1 MRERRIGSAMTA
13 AAICAAAFAVL
24 LPRATDAGA
33 VLVAQDDPVRL
44 ADLQLESVLRNDP
57 ALIGRNIE
65 AALAAQD
72 PDLAHSFVDLA
83 EAKGISIPRDLT
95 QRVTEAAEEENSTKA
110 VARRFFSGL
119 VTGNAVD
126 GASLSGTLAG
136 DLCVFGDVR
145 DIVREGSHLAKG
157 EDTDR
162 LLLGLA
168 VAGVAV
174 TGATFV
180 TVGGAAPA
188 RVGLTLVKDARKAG
202 RLGEGLRRWAGR
214 SAREM
219 VDMRQLKKAFAAGS
233 LAQPRQT
240 AVAIKAAVRAEKA
253 GGLVRLAKDV
263 GRISEKTGT
272 RGALDILRIAQGP
285 KDVARAARLAKAT
298 GGQTRAIIKI
308 LGRGALL
315 LTAGAFNLTMWV
327 FSAALAL
334 FGFLSSIKAAT
345 ERMTRSSL
353 QRSRAR
359 RLRRLSAVSSPA

>member
-1 MRERRIGSAMTA
+1 MKNGIPPWACNEGAPRSGFSMSERRTGSAMTA

-24 LPRATDAGA
+24 APRATDAGA

-65 AALAAQD
+65 AALASQD
-72 PDLAHSFVDLA
+72 PDLAGSFVDLA
-83 EAKGISIPRDLT
+83 EARGISIPGDLT
-95 QRVTEAAEEENSTKA
+95 QRVTEAAEEENSTKG
-110 VARRFFSGL
+110 VAKRFFSGL

-174 TGATFV
+174 TGATFA
-180 TVGGAAPA
+180 TVGSAAPA

-202 RLGEGLRRWAGR
+202 RLGEGLSRWAGR

-219 VDMRQLKKAFAAGS
+219 VDMRQLQKAFAAGS
-233 LAQPRQT
+233 LAQPR
-240 AVAIKAAVRAEKA
+240 
-253 GGLVRLAKDV
+253 
-263 GRISEKTGT
+263 GRRSPS
-272 RGALDILRIAQGP
+272 RPRFAQRKPADWCGSP
-285 KDVARAARLAKAT
+285 R
-298 GGQTRAIIKI
+298 
-308 LGRGALL
+308 
-315 LTAGAFNLTMWV
+315 M
-327 FSAALAL
+327 SAA
-334 FGFLSSIKAAT
+334 S
-345 ERMTRSSL
+345 
-353 QRSRAR
+353 AR
-359 RLRRLSAVSSPA
+359 RLGRAVRSTFCGSLRGRKMWRAPPALQKPKADRPARSSRSWDEGRCCSPPVHSILRCGCSAPRWRCSVSCHRSGPRPSA